1 MIDPLDLIIDLI
13 VADRKDTD
21 HGLRAAVL
29 YGASV
34 FSEEQTHFGIPDE
47 PTASEIIFESTRN
60 TMEQQD
66 ITQIVEPNED
76 DEEFLVKWKGRSYLE
91 VVWISN
97 TDFKNR
103 SY

>member
-34 FSEEQTHFGIPDE
+34 FSEE
-47 PTASEIIFESTRN
+47 
-60 TMEQQD
+60 
-66 ITQIVEPNED
+66 
-76 DEEFLVKWKGRSYLE
+76 
-91 VVWISN
+91 
-97 TDFKNR
+97 
-103 SY
+103 